1 MPAGRSLDS
10 VPNIRHWSI
19 TAKRLVIS
27 AHLVHACVLQR
38 NFFVKMDNSS
48 KCKLLLIERFF
59 WIGRLIISFVSCI
72 LSQTGAK
79 ILYNFARQK
88 TERVQ
93 IRYNQRLQILKAPI
107 AFPQITASIWNMTVR
122 PVQIMMNAVLIQS
135 RWKWNALTLVA
146 TVTSVQV
153 RAL

>member
-1 MPAGRSLDS
+1 MFFTKRDKLKITTSYSKFLDPS
-10 VPNIRHWSI
+10 PQICIDRAS
-19 TAKRLVIS
+19 S
-27 AHLVHACVLQR
+27 ADCASWKKSGFCSQHSALIYHCKKTCDFCSSGTCMRASKEI
-38 NFFVKMDNSS
+38 FVKMDNSS

-107 AFPQITASIWNMTVR
+107 AFPQITASI
-122 PVQIMMNAVLIQS
+122 
-135 RWKWNALTLVA
+135 
-146 TVTSVQV
+146 
-153 RAL
+153 